1 MNTPIKRIN
10 ISRLKRYSLF
20 LCLMVMAAAPSQA
33 ATVSFYLNESN
44 RLPDDIN
51 YLSVSLTENLTG
63 GVDILARTLDPLNS
77 LGTKHF
83 GIQKFAFSFDDGT
96 TGDISGLP
104 DGWKIKSDR
113 RMNGF
118 GFGKFDTGILGE
130 TCARTGILSFT
141 VNGVGIDDFE
151 PFFAVKVAGLDNRSG
166 PSSAFFSGSLENGST
181 SVPVP
186 ASVWLLSSGLVGLVG
201 IARRRNKINTSR

>member
-1 MNTPIKRIN
+1 MSTPVKIIN
-10 ISRLKRYSLF
+10 IPRLKQYSLF
-20 LCLMVMAAAPSQA
+20 LCLMVIAAAPSQA

-63 GVDILARTLDPLNS
+63 GVEILARTLDPLNNLS
-77 LGTKHF
+77 AKCY
-83 GIQKFAFSFDDGT
+83 GIQKFSFSFNDGT
-96 TGDISGLP
+96 TGDITGLP
-104 DGWKIKSDR
+104 DGWKVKSGR
-113 RMNGF
+113 HV
-118 GFGKFDTGILGE
+118 GFGKFDTSISGKEGAHID
-130 TCARTGILSFT
+130 ILSFT
-141 VNGVGIDDFE
+141 INGVGIDDFE
-151 PFFAVKVAGLDNRSG
+151 PFFAVKVTGLDNRSG

-186 ASVWLLSSGLVGLVG
+186 ASAWLLSSGLVGLAG